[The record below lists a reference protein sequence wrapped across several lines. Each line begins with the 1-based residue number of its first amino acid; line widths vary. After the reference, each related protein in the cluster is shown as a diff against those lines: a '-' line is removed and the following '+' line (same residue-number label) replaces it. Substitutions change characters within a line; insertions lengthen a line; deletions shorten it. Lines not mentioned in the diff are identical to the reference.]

1 VVFVSLSPRGLPPA
15 IRAWLTGA
23 ITAEP
28 VNIALDLLA
37 NLRDLGG
44 LDTEAGGHTREGV
57 LLRSAAPRPGDRR
70 PGLSSWPPATVLDLR
85 GPGELAGK
93 PHPLAATGVVV
104 HALPLLD
111 REVHGGPTGTDW
123 SKIPDLAT
131 AYLGFLIRG
140 GPKLAGLVELV
151 AEADGPV
158 LVHCAAGKDRTGV
171 VIAVLLRA
179 AGVTRAAVLED
190 YLRTEPELPA
200 ILAREPELTT
210 LADPTHVQRLMGV
223 PAEAMDAVLDLLDAA
238 PGGAVGWLRG
248 QGVSQRAVDTWRRRL
263 V

>member
-1 VVFVSLSPRGLPPA
+1 M
-15 IRAWLTGA
+15 RAWLTRA
-23 ITAEP
+23 MTAEP
-28 VNIALDLLA
+28 VDIALDLLA

-44 LDTEAGGHTREGV
+44 LDTEAGGHTRPGV
-57 LLRSAAPRPGDRR
+57 LLRSAAPRPGDRH

-85 GPGELAGK
+85 GLDELAGR
-93 PHPLAATGVVV
+93 PHPLAAAGTVV
-104 HALPLLD
+104 HALPLL
-111 REVHGGPTGTDW
+111 EKAVHSGPNGTDW
-123 SKIPDLAT
+123 SKIPDLAS

-140 GPKLAGLVELV
+140 GSKVAGILELV

-190 YLRTEPELPA
+190 YLRTGPELPA

-210 LADPTHVQRLMGV
+210 LVDPTHVQRLMGV
-223 PAEAMDAVLDLLDAA
+223 PADAMVAVLDLLDAA

-248 QGVSQRAVDTWRRRL
+248 QGASQRAVDTWRRRL